1 MQEYL
6 HRSRLGEALDALGLR
21 ALLLLISVGWFIA
34 LWGAR
39 LSALTAGA
47 ALYGLLLTLYKKT
60 RDGRLARREKRL
72 RARIGGEMALERL
85 LTVPPER
92 AHFEIAV
99 LLSLKAP
106 LTLLQAGE
114 EGVVCSLRGKRTL
127 VSFIQLPA
135 EDQLDARLVLERQRQ
150 ARALRAEG
158 VLLCAPC
165 PVSPGAQH
173 QAQGEI
179 EARFFSRDS
188 LIALLG
194 AQNPATD
201 AQLVALGRRRGRMP
215 GRLRGMAMEE
225 KRIPRYLLYG
235 GLLLGL
241 YLCTGALFY
250 ALPGIACLLLATAC
264 RIAARKKG
272 AVL

>member
-21 ALLLLISVGWFIA
+21 ALLLLISLGWFIA
-34 LWGAR
+34 LWGVR
-39 LSALTAGA
+39 PSALTAGA
-47 ALYGLLLTLYKKT
+47 ALYGLLLMLYKKT

-72 RARIGGEMALERL
+72 RARIGGELALERL

-92 AHFEIAV
+92 AHFEIV
-99 LLSLKAP
+99 LLLSLKTP
-106 LTLLQAGE
+106 LVLLQAGE

-135 EDQLDARLVLERQRQ
+135 EDQLDARLVLEKQRQ

-158 VLLCAPC
+158 ALLCVPC
-165 PVSPGAQH
+165 PVSPGAQR

-179 EARFFSRDS
+179 ETRFFSREA

-201 AQLVALGRRRGRMP
+201 AQLVSLGRRARAPRRWRGTA
-215 GRLRGMAMEE
+215 LEE

-235 GLLLGL
+235 GLLLGM
-241 YLCTGALFY
+241 YLCTGAPFY
-250 ALPGIACLLLATAC
+250 ALPGVACLLLATAC
-264 RIAARKKG
+264 RIVARKKREI
-272 AVL
+272 L